1 MELTEGAVL
10 DAVRAHP
17 FAGSVVASLEA
28 SLREPSR
35 SINLCNATRE
45 LRRCGL
51 PDSIV
56 AALLRS
62 LLAPFRAG
70 GTRVSAQTL
79 PLAVAT
85 LIQR

>member
-1 MELTEGAVL
+1 MEITEGAVL

-17 FAGSVVASLEA
+17 FAGSVLPSLETT
-28 SLREPSR
+28 LRER
-35 SINLCNATRE
+35 GRAITLYNTARE

-62 LLAPFRAG
+62 LLAPFRAS
-70 GTRVSAQTL
+70 GTHVSCKTTFLLQYAY
-79 PLAVAT
+79 
-85 LIQR
+85 